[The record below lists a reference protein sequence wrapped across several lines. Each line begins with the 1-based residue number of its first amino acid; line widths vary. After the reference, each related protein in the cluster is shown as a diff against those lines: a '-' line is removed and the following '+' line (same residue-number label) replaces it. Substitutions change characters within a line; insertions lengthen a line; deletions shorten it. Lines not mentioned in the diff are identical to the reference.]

1 MITILL
7 TFLPSLLIVSILV
20 FSDKFKEPKGMIFS
34 TFILGFLICFPAGI
48 LNGWMIWDRDNPDN
62 FAYLAGLSEE
72 TLKFLC
78 LYFFIK
84 DRVEFNEPMD
94 AIIYGTLISLGF
106 ATYENFEYVYIYNEN
121 VPSFEIA
128 LVRSLTAIPLH
139 ALCGVIMGYFFGLY
153 IFRQSKISLVKCLA
167 LPIFFHGFYNY
178 LLSTTQIIVVLY
190 LGALLAYA
198 FFLHKQFRNEQKL
211 KLDEQEEKYV

>member
-1 MITILL
+1 M
-7 TFLPSLLIVSILV
+7 PSLFIVSILV

-48 LNGWMIWDRDNPDN
+48 INGWIIWERDNPDD
-62 FAYLAGLSEE
+62 FFYLAGLSEE

-84 DRVEFNEPMD
+84 NRVAFNEPMD

-121 VPSFEIA
+121 VSSFEIA
-128 LVRSLTAIPLH
+128 LIRSLTAIPLH
-139 ALCGVIMGYFFGLY
+139 ALCGVIMGYYFGLY
-153 IFRQSKISLVKCLA
+153 IFRQSKLSLLKCLT
-167 LPIFFHGFYNY
+167 LPIFFHGLYNY
-178 LLSTTQIIVVLY
+178 LLSMIQIIVVLY
-190 LGALLAYA
+190 LGALLSYA

-211 KLDEQEEKYV
+211 KLKEEEKKYV